1 MNKIAIALVA
11 TSAMFI
17 VGCSSN
23 ASPAPTVTVTQ
34 NAPAPEPL
42 STDDGVSNLSNEELY
57 LLGIKSMN
65 NPILN
70 AATDSQLLEM
80 GYSVCEALN
89 AGFTVDDVIQYMA
102 TQMVGEGMT
111 SDVETEAVGYI
122 IGAADSALCPGS
134 NTF

>member
-1 MNKIAIALVA
+1 MNKIVIAVA
-11 TSAMFI
+11 LSGLAL
-17 VGCSSN
+17 VGCSSQ

-57 LLGIKSMN
+57 LLSIKSMSN
-65 NPILN
+65 SILN
-70 AATDSQLLEM
+70 VATDAQLLEM

-89 AGFTVDDVIQYMA
+89 AGFSVDDVIQYMA

-134 NTF
+134 STF

>member
-1 MNKIAIALVA
+1 MNKIVIALVA

-17 VGCSSN
+17 VGCSST
-23 ASPAPTVTVTQ
+23 ASPTPTVTVTE
-34 NAPAPEPL
+34 NVPVPAPEPE
-42 STDDGVSNLSNEELY
+42 TEDILSNEELY

-70 AATDSQLLEM
+70 VATDAQLLEM

-134 NTF
+134 STF